1 MLTIQHDSTQIEQL
15 VTAND
20 DPSYQ
25 TSICSVLQIDIQYDR
40 SSFIVTSCS
49 IRVHLCR
56 FNNIFNPLSQTLVE
70 VFCKLTSGM
79 PFHVLKD
86 GFSDLQYIQHHL
98 ANRLPVWR
106 FVNCLWQFATV
117 WVYWT
122 TLYPSAGCVH
132 YLQFCLL
139 GFVSTFH
146 HSTILS
152 FRHSTIPTFRIT
164 ILFR

>member
-70 VFCKLTSGM
+70 YFLSLSQIDFQYAFSRPKRWFLRPPVYTTSLSESTSGLM
-79 PFHVLKD
+79 ICQLPLTICNGLGVLDNPLSFSRMCALFTVLSFRICFNFSPFYHSV
-86 GFSDLQYIQHHL
+86 I
-98 ANRLPVWR
+98 
-106 FVNCLWQFATV
+106 
-117 WVYWT
+117 
-122 TLYPSAGCVH
+122 PS
-132 YLQFCLL
+132 
-139 GFVSTFH
+139 FH
-146 HSTILS
+146 HSN
-152 FRHSTIPTFRIT
+152 F
-164 ILFR
+164 